1 MLNEIP
7 QHPQSNPT
15 RVVETAIPDSSAVEK
30 KRPPAPEAS
39 NDLVKRLRMEKKA
52 RQKKLEEYQKKIDAK
67 FAAETEGRRKA
78 EEDRELEKKAAVE
91 RKRGEIESNIRV
103 RKEHRARS
111 VVEMIERTR
120 QISAGVPR
128 PNVANGLLPANV
140 ATEEAKEAPPLPNL
154 SKIPLPKSKI
164 KQEDMLLRN
173 SQKYDDLM
181 KQRRDELRRK
191 RGALELNSDLD
202 LTDNEAR

>member
-1 MLNEIP
+1 M
-7 QHPQSNPT
+7 
-15 RVVETAIPDSSAVEK
+15 VETAIPESAAVEK
-30 KRPPAPEAS
+30 KKPPAPEAS
-39 NDLVKRLRMEKKA
+39 NELVKRLRMEKKA
-52 RQKKLEEYQKKIDAK
+52 RQKKLEEYQKKVDAK
-67 FAAETEGRRKA
+67 FAAETEERRKA
-78 EEDRELEKKAAVE
+78 EEERELVKKAAVD

-103 RKEHRARS
+103 RKENRARS

-120 QISAGVPR
+120 QISAGVLR
-128 PNVANGLLPANV
+128 PDMAGLLPANN
-140 ATEEAKEAPPLPNL
+140 ATEDVKEAPPLPNL

>member
-1 MLNEIP
+1 M
-7 QHPQSNPT
+7 
-15 RVVETAIPDSSAVEK
+15 VETAIPESAAVEK
-30 KRPPAPEAS
+30 KKPPAPEAS
-39 NDLVKRLRMEKKA
+39 NELVKRLRMEKKA
-52 RQKKLEEYQKKIDAK
+52 RQKKLEEYQKKVDAK

-103 RKEHRARS
+103 RKEKRQRS

-120 QISAGVPR
+120 QISAGVLR
-128 PNVANGLLPANV
+128 PNVASLLPANIAIEDV
-140 ATEEAKEAPPLPNL
+140 KEAPPLPNL

-164 KQEDMLLRN
+164 KQEDLLLRN

>member
-1 MLNEIP
+1 
-7 QHPQSNPT
+7 
-15 RVVETAIPDSSAVEK
+15 
-30 KRPPAPEAS
+30 
-39 NDLVKRLRMEKKA
+39 MEKKA
-52 RQKKLEEYQKKIDAK
+52 VA
-67 FAAETEGRRKA
+67 
-78 EEDRELEKKAAVE
+78 E

-103 RKEHRARS
+103 RKENRQRS
-111 VVEMIERTR
+111 VVDMIERTR
-120 QISAGVPR
+120 QISAGVLR
-128 PNVANGLLPANV
+128 PNVANSLLPANLAAEDV
-140 ATEEAKEAPPLPNL
+140 REAPTLPNL

>member
-1 MLNEIP
+1 
-7 QHPQSNPT
+7 
-15 RVVETAIPDSSAVEK
+15 
-30 KRPPAPEAS
+30 
-39 NDLVKRLRMEKKA
+39 MEKKA

-67 FAAETEGRRKA
+67 FAAETEERRKA

-103 RKEHRARS
+103 RKEKRQRS

-120 QISAGVPR
+120 QILAGVLR
-128 PNVANGLLPANV
+128 PNVASLLPANIAPEDV
-140 ATEEAKEAPPLPNL
+140 KEAPPLPNL

-202 LTDNEAR
+202 HLTDNETR

>member
-1 MLNEIP
+1 
-7 QHPQSNPT
+7 
-15 RVVETAIPDSSAVEK
+15 
-30 KRPPAPEAS
+30 
-39 NDLVKRLRMEKKA
+39 
-52 RQKKLEEYQKKIDAK
+52 
-67 FAAETEGRRKA
+67 
-78 EEDRELEKKAAVE
+78 
-91 RKRGEIESNIRV
+91 
-103 RKEHRARS
+103 
-111 VVEMIERTR
+111 MIERTR

-140 ATEEAKEAPPLPNL
+140 AMEEAKEAPPLPNL